1 VSAPDG
7 GAEPVRQGAAVN
19 PAGSDH
25 HGTPLTGGPTMAGA
39 RLVDHAPQG
48 TTRTR
53 AGGRRG
59 VGGEAKMVPA
69 AKPSSYYGRP
79 ILKPPEWTP
88 EIAWYLF
95 AGGLAGGSAPLAY
108 LAGRAGHR
116 ELARAAWL
124 ASFAGITASPPLL
137 IKDLG
142 RPERFLNM
150 LRVFKV
156 TSPMSVG
163 SWILAGSGAAISAA
177 TFHELT
183 GRLPRLARPARPAAA
198 ALGSGLCTYTAALVA
213 NTAVPVWHEARRELP
228 FVFAGS
234 SLASAGAAAA
244 ILTPVAGAAPARR
257 LVVGGVLLETAAVRA
272 MERRLGDL
280 GAPYRSGRPQRY
292 AQAAK
297 ALGAAGGLLTGY
309 GGRRR
314 RSLAAAG
321 GALTLAGAIAQRFAV
336 FSVGRPSATDPRY
349 VVEPQRARRA
359 GAK

>member
-1 VSAPDG
+1 
-7 GAEPVRQGAAVN
+7 
-19 PAGSDH
+19 
-25 HGTPLTGGPTMAGA
+25 
-39 RLVDHAPQG
+39 
-48 TTRTR
+48 
-53 AGGRRG
+53 
-59 VGGEAKMVPA
+59 MVPEA
-69 AKPSSYYGRP
+69 TPSSYYGRP
-79 ILKPPEWTP
+79 IIKPPVWTP

-124 ASFAGITASPPLL
+124 ASLAGITASPPLL

-163 SWILAGSGAAISAA
+163 SWILAGSGAAITAA
-177 TFHELT
+177 AGHEVT
-183 GRLPRLARPARPAAA
+183 GRLPRLAAAARPAAA
-198 ALGSGLCTYTAALVA
+198 VLGTGLCTYTAALLA

-244 ILTPVAGAAPARR
+244 ILTPAAAAAPARR
-257 LVVGGVLLETAAVRA
+257 LVAGGVLLEMVAVER
-272 MERRLGDL
+272 MDRRLGDL
-280 GAPYRSGRPQRY
+280 GEPYRSGRPHAYSR
-292 AQAAK
+292 AAK
-297 ALGAAGGLLTGY
+297 LLGAGGGLLTWY
-309 GGRRR
+309 GTRRR
-314 RSLAAAG
+314 PVAAIG
-321 GALTLAGAIAQRFAV
+321 GALTLAGAICQRFAV

-349 VVEPQRARRA
+349 VVDPQRARRA
-359 GAK
+359 TR